1 MRKNRRSGGARQC
14 NTYSGF
20 VVRLATML
28 ELAIAI
34 IGFSIFLILNDD
46 WSYDNA
52 DELTHDLPMLINYVS
67 ALIHHQL
74 PD

>member
-1 MRKNRRSGGARQC
+1 
-14 NTYSGF
+14 
-20 VVRLATML
+20 ML